1 VDVRDR
7 WSSSGWL
14 VAASYLAGAVPW
26 SQIVAR
32 RRGVDLRAVD
42 NGTVS
47 GTGLYQV
54 AGFVPLA
61 VAGSLDVAKGALG
74 PAVAGP
80 GRAGLAA
87 TSAAAAVAGH
97 NWSIFLRGAGGRGIS
112 PALGALT
119 AGAPAGAGVLL
130 GGLVAGRLSRQTGLG
145 CFVAYLAVVPVTR
158 RCHGW
163 RGALLATGVL
173 VPLLAKRVA
182 GNRPPRTWDARTVIH
197 RVLLDCDPSEPRR
210 RAGVRRLAA

>member
-1 VDVRDR
+1 L
-7 WSSSGWL
+7 L
-14 VAASYLAGAVPW
+14 VAVSYLAGAVPW
-26 SQIVAR
+26 SQIAAR

-42 NGTVS
+42 DGTVS
-47 GTGLYQV
+47 GTGLYRV

-74 PAVAGP
+74 PAVAAP
-80 GRAGLAA
+80 ARPGLAA

-130 GGLVAGRLSRQTGLG
+130 GGLAAGRVSRQTGLG
-145 CFVAYLAVVPVTR
+145 CFLAYLALVPVTR

-163 RGALLATGVL
+163 RGALLAAAVL
-173 VPLLAKRVA
+173 VPLLAKRIA
-182 GNRPPRTWDARTVIH
+182 GNRPPPAWDARTVIH
-197 RVLLDCDPSEPRR
+197 RLLLDCDPPDTRW
-210 RAGVRRLAA
+210 AGVRRLAA

>member
-7 WSSSGWL
+7 RSSSGWL

-26 SQIVAR
+26 SQIIAR

-47 GTGLYQV
+47 GTGLYRV

-80 GRAGLAA
+80 GRPGLAA
-87 TSAAAAVAGH
+87 ASAAAAVVGH
-97 NWSIFLRGAGGRGIS
+97 NWSIFLGGAGGRGIS

-119 AGAPAGAGVLL
+119 AGAPAGAGALL
-130 GGLVAGRLSRQTGLG
+130 GGLAAGRVSRQTGLG
-145 CFVAYLAVVPVTR
+145 CFVAYLALVPVTR
-158 RCHGW
+158 RCHGG

-173 VPLLAKRVA
+173 VPLLAKRLA
-182 GNRPPRTWDARTVIH
+182 GNRPPSTWEARTVIH
-197 RVLLDCDPSEPRR
+197 RLLLDSDPPEAPR

>member
-1 VDVRDR
+1 L
-7 WSSSGWL
+7 L
-14 VAASYLAGAVPW
+14 VAVSYLAGAVPW
-26 SQIVAR
+26 SQIAAR

-42 NGTVS
+42 DGTVS
-47 GTGLYQV
+47 GTGLYRV

-74 PAVAGP
+74 PAVAAP
-80 GRAGLAA
+80 ARPGLAA

-130 GGLVAGRLSRQTGLG
+130 GGLAAGRVSRQTGLG
-145 CFVAYLAVVPVTR
+145 CFLAYLALVPVTR
-158 RCHGW
+158 RYHGW
-163 RGALLATGVL
+163 RGALLAAAVL
-173 VPLLAKRVA
+173 VPLLAKRIA
-182 GNRPPRTWDARTVIH
+182 GNRPPPAWDARTVIH
-197 RVLLDCDPSEPRR
+197 RLLLDCDPPDTRW
-210 RAGVRRLAA
+210 AGVRRLAA